1 MSSSVRIEYP
11 DFSTETELS
20 EFFVT
25 GDTLDVASFKDRRAI
40 IEVKMGDDPVKLTG
54 GSLDDTITGGAGND
68 TIIGGPGKDILTS
81 GDNNDVLNIDCGDT
95 VSSGSGIDIIK
106 FDLSQEFDPDCIA
119 TITDFEPGADKIE
132 VIGLE
137 GEDNEIIYNSD
148 TGSLFAN
155 GREIIKIDNKVVIS
169 AEDLELPENTEP
181 LNVVD
186 NEGDQVYRFFNA
198 AVGTHF
204 YTADEVEKDYV
215 IENLPNYQLEEG
227 GYRTVDPTAPGAEEV
242 YRFFNPS
249 TGVHLYTTDEF
260 ERDYI
265 IENLANFV
273 YEDVKFYA
281 YEVPEGDETPV
292 PEDAKPV
299 YRFYEPTLGVH
310 FYTPNETEKD
320 SVIANLDNYS
330 YENIAFYA
338 YELTSAL
345 ETEVI

>member
-25 GDTLDVASFKDRRAI
+25 GDTLDVASFEDRRAV
-40 IEVKMGDDPVKLTG
+40 IEVETGDDPVKLTG
-54 GSLDDTITGGAGND
+54 GSLNDTITGGAGND
-68 TIIGGPGKDILTS
+68 SISGGPGKDNISGGDGDDILT
-81 GDNNDVLNIDCGDT
+81 VAFGDT
-95 VSSGSGIDIIK
+95 VSGGGGTDTIRFDFSIDSESSEP
-106 FDLSQEFDPDCIA
+106 LVLL
-119 TITDFEPGADKIE
+119 DFEPGADKIE
-132 VIGLE
+132 VVGLE
-137 GEDNEIIYNSD
+137 GEDTKITYNTD

-155 GREIIKIDNKVVIS
+155 GREIVKVNNKVIIS
-169 AEDLELPENTEP
+169 AEDLELPENADP
-181 LNVVD
+181 LSVVD
-186 NEGDQVYRFFNA
+186 NEGDRVYRFFNA
-198 AVGTHF
+198 SVGAHF

-215 IENLPNYQLEEG
+215 IENLPNYQLEDG

-249 TGVHLYTTDEF
+249 TGVHLYTTDEV

-265 IENLANFV
+265 IENLANFI

-281 YEVPEGDETPV
+281 YEVPEGDDDPV
-292 PEDAKPV
+292 PEDAIAV

-310 FYTPNETEKD
+310 FYTPDEIEKD
-320 SVIANLDNYS
+320 SVIANLDNYN

-338 YELTSAL
+338 YEVIATP
-345 ETEVI
+345 ETDVV